1 MSVEIV
7 SPMPGTIIEVLVKT
21 GDKVN
26 ADDELIILESM
37 KMENP
42 ICASSNGTVTEVKVE
57 EQDKVQVNQVLA
69 IID

>member
-7 SPMPGTIIEVLVKT
+7 APMPGTIIEILVKA

-42 ICASSNGTVTEVKVE
+42 ICATADGTVTEVKVE
-57 EQDKVQVNQVLA
+57 EEDKVEVNQVLA
-69 IID
+69 ILD

>member
-42 ICASSNGTVTEVKVE
+42 ICASSDGTVTEVKVE

>member
-42 ICASSNGTVTEVKVE
+42 ICASLDGTVTEVKVE

>member
-42 ICASSNGTVTEVKVE
+42 ICAESDGTVTEVKVK
-57 EQDKVQVNQVLA
+57 EQDKVQANQVLL

>member
-1 MSVEIV
+1 MSIEIV

-21 GDKVN
+21 GDKVS

-42 ICASSNGTVTEVKVE
+42 ICASSDGTVTEVKVE
-57 EQDKVQVNQVLA
+57 EQDKVQ
-69 IID
+69 